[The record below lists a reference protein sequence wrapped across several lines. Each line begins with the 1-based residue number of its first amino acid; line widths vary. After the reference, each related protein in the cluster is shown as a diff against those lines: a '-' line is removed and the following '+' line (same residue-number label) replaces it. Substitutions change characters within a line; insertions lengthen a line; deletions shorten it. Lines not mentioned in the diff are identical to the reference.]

1 MDVIRTKLLVN
12 QIEIMK
18 NIIFISTILISLGLQ
33 AQSPQSFKYQA
44 VVRDAN
50 FQAIPNTAV
59 SIMINIF
66 SDSCSGNSVFRE
78 TFSATTNDYGLVNLN
93 IGEGVQISS
102 SSFSSINW
110 STGSYF
116 IESALDLAG
125 TGNHTFMTCNKLRS
139 VPYAMFAEGAPDD
152 QQLSLVGDSL
162 ILEDGGS
169 IDLSAY
175 NNNYWNRS
183 NNKLYNVNLTDLVG
197 VGTSNPVSNFHV
209 NGSPTLGQ
217 ITISPNESGSGD
229 DAQIM
234 LAEDNDATYGMT
246 LNYDGGDNNFYI
258 SGKSQ
263 NSVFGPHLT
272 IERNSGDIGMGTTSP
287 TSTLHVNGDFR
298 LEDGTQG
305 ANKVLISDA
314 NGNASWGDAPDD
326 GDWVQLD
333 LDNDGIPDQL
343 WKNSVPV
350 GIGWQ
355 YATGNVDKLK
365 FAVEGDGNFDGD
377 HVVAIRN
384 DGNDWQSGRG
394 EDVLFLQI
402 MNTDANG
409 SGTNPDGYVAGRNNF
424 ITFAGP
430 YNFNTGNYVRYGR
443 IEGVAPNPNLA
454 ALATSDP
461 CMAKT
466 LGYSATDP
474 VGNSVQAGC
483 LSNGGIVYASGNGD
497 YAEWLEMEN
506 VNEEILKTDIVGVR
520 GGKISKNTTNA
531 EQIMV
536 VSTSPIVLG
545 AEPSTDKIESFRQV
559 AFMGQVPVKI
569 KGDVTSGD
577 YILPSGENDG
587 FAIAVGPENLKI
599 DDLSNIIGRSWS
611 TVKDREYSLVNIVVG
626 VKTHEWTQ
634 IYKVLQN
641 DLLKLESNLD
651 LKMDQ
656 LNDRLKTIESF
667 IYQQARNNQK

>member
-1 MDVIRTKLLVN
+1 
-12 QIEIMK
+12 MK

-78 TFSATTNDYGLVNLN
+78 TFAVTTNDYGLVNLN

-183 NNKLYNVNLTDLVG
+183 NNKLYNVNSTDSVG

-234 LAEDNDATYGMT
+234 LAEDNEATYGMT

-314 NGNASWGDAPDD
+314 DGNASWGDAPDD

-365 FAVEGDGNFDGD
+365 FAVEGDGDFDGD

-402 MNTDANG
+402 MNTDASG

-454 ALATSDP
+454 GLATSDP

-545 AEPSTDKIESFRQV
+545 AEPSTDKIENFRQV

-577 YILPSGENDG
+577 YILPSGKNDG

-651 LKMDQ
+651 LRMDQ

-667 IYQQARNNQK
+667 IYQQATNNQK

>member
-1 MDVIRTKLLVN
+1 
-12 QIEIMK
+12 MK
-18 NIIFISTILISLGLQ
+18 KVIFIYLILVSVSLQ

-44 VVRDAN
+44 VVRDAS
-50 FQAIPNTAV
+50 FQAIPNTSV

-78 TFSATTNDYGLVNLN
+78 NFDVTTNDYGLVNLN
-93 IGEGVQISS
+93 IGEGLQISN
-102 SSFSSINW
+102 SSFSSIDW
-110 STGSYF
+110 SSGSYF

-152 QQLSLVGDSL
+152 QQLSLVNDSL

-169 IDLSAY
+169 IDLSVY
-175 NNNYWNRS
+175 NNSYWNRS
-183 NNKLYNVNLTDLVG
+183 NNKLYNVNLTDSVG
-197 VGTSNPVSNFHV
+197 VGTSNPVSNFHI

-217 ITISPNESGSGD
+217 IIISPNESGSGD

-246 LNYDGGDNNFYI
+246 LNYDGGDNNLYI
-258 SGKSQ
+258 SGKSM
-263 NSVFGPHLT
+263 NNTYGPHLT

-287 TSTLHVNGDFR
+287 TSTLHINGDFR
-298 LEDGTQG
+298 LEDGTQA
-305 ANKVLISDA
+305 ANRVLVSDA
-314 NGNASWGDAPDD
+314 NGNASWDDAPDD

-333 LDNDGIPDQL
+333 LDNDGTADQL
-343 WKNSVPV
+343 WKNSIPV

-355 YATGNVDKLK
+355 YATGNVGKLK
-365 FAVEGDGNFDGD
+365 FAVEGDGDFEGD

-384 DGNDWQSGRG
+384 DGNNWQSGRG

-430 YNFNTGNYVRYGR
+430 YNINTGNYVRYGR

-454 ALATSDP
+454 ALATNDP

-474 VGNSVQAGC
+474 VGNSIQAGC

-545 AEPSTDKIESFRQV
+545 AEPSTEKVENFRQV

-569 KGDVTSGD
+569 KGDVNSGD

-656 LNDRLKTIESF
+656 FNDRLKTIESF
-667 IYQQARNNQK
+667 IYQQATNNQK

>member
-1 MDVIRTKLLVN
+1 M
-12 QIEIMK
+12 Q
-18 NIIFISTILISLGLQ
+18 
-33 AQSPQSFKYQA
+33 
-44 VVRDAN
+44 
-50 FQAIPNTAV
+50 
-59 SIMINIF
+59 
-66 SDSCSGNSVFRE
+66 
-78 TFSATTNDYGLVNLN
+78 
-93 IGEGVQISS
+93 
-102 SSFSSINW
+102 
-110 STGSYF
+110 
-116 IESALDLAG
+116 
-125 TGNHTFMTCNKLRS
+125 
-139 VPYAMFAEGAPDD
+139 
-152 QQLSLVGDSL
+152 
-162 ILEDGGS
+162 
-169 IDLSAY
+169 
-175 NNNYWNRS
+175 
-183 NNKLYNVNLTDLVG
+183 
-197 VGTSNPVSNFHV
+197 
-209 NGSPTLGQ
+209 
-217 ITISPNESGSGD
+217 
-229 DAQIM
+229 
-234 LAEDNDATYGMT
+234 
-246 LNYDGGDNNFYI
+246 
-258 SGKSQ
+258 
-263 NSVFGPHLT
+263 
-272 IERNSGDIGMGTTSP
+272 
-287 TSTLHVNGDFR
+287 
-298 LEDGTQG
+298 
-305 ANKVLISDA
+305 

-355 YATGNVDKLK
+355 YAAGNVGKLK
-365 FAVEGDGNFDGD
+365 FAVEGDGDFDGD

-430 YNFNTGNYVRYGR
+430 YNINTGNYVRYGR

-474 VGNSVQAGC
+474 VGNSIQAGC

-545 AEPSTDKIESFRQV
+545 AEPSTDKIENFRQV

-569 KGDVTSGD
+569 KGDVNSGD
-577 YILPSGENDG
+577 YILPSGKNDG

-651 LKMDQ
+651 LRMDQ
-656 LNDRLKTIESF
+656 LNDRIKTIESF
-667 IYQQARNNQK
+667 ISSRQQTIKNKDFVIFFEVIFCE